1 MIVRTVH
8 NHTPEKQLEHSLF
21 KTFVSSKKKI
31 KKQKII
37 NIDNMNSMT
46 I

>member
-8 NHTPEKQLEHSLF
+8 NHLPEKQIENQIFTSF
-21 KTFVSSKKKI
+21 WSSKKKI

-37 NIDNMNSMT
+37 NIDTMESMC
-46 I
+46 

>member
-8 NHTPEKQLEHSLF
+8 NHLPEKQLENPIF
-21 KTFVSSKKKI
+21 NAFVSSKKKI

-37 NIDNMNSMT
+37 NIDNMSSMM
-46 I
+46 

>member
-8 NHTPEKQLEHSLF
+8 NHLPEKQLENSIF
-21 KTFVSSKKKI
+21 NSFVSSKKKI

-37 NIDNMNSMT
+37 NIDNMESMC
-46 I
+46 